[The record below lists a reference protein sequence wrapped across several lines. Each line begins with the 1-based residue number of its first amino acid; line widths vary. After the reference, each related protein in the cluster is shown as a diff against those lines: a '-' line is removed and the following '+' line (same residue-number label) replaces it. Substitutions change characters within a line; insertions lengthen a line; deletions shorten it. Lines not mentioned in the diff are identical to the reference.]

1 MHFRAIWRTWI
12 ENIIVKVGF
21 LQTLGIIR
29 ELGGRW
35 DLLKYSGD
43 SRMIREGW
51 QHCRMLWEE

>member
-21 LQTLGIIR
+21 LQTLAIIR

-43 SRMIREGW
+43 S
-51 QHCRMLWEE
+51 